1 MQKLQEQFMQTIAP
15 AIRKDFGLKNVHETP
30 RVIKVTLNAGF
41 GKGKDAKFAD
51 VVVETMRRITGQA
64 PVKTKARMSIAGFKI
79 REGMVVGVTVT
90 LRGQKMWDFLEKLS
104 RIAFA
109 RIRDF
114 RGIPESSVDKDG
126 NFNYGFTEHTAFP
139 EIPPD
144 EVESLHGMQ
153 VTITTTAKNHAEGVA
168 LFRGLGF
175 PFAAKGDKKDQK

>member
-1 MQKLQEQFMQTIAP
+1 MQTLKEQFTTIVQP
-15 AIRKDFGLKNVHETP
+15 ALRKEFGFTNVHQIPT
-30 RVIKVTLNAGF
+30 VLKVTLNAGF

-51 VVVETMRRITGQA
+51 VVVDTFRRITGQQ

-90 LRGQKMWDFLEKLS
+90 LRGKKMWDFLEKLS

-126 NFNYGFTEHTAFP
+126 NFNFGLTEHTAFP
-139 EIPPD
+139 EILPD
-144 EVESLHGMQ
+144 EVESLHGLQ
-153 VTITTTAKNHAEGVA
+153 ITITTTAKNHAEGVA
-168 LFRGLGF
+168 LMKGLGF
-175 PFAAKGDKKDQK
+175 PFASKEKISRA

>member
-1 MQKLQEQFMQTIAP
+1 MQTLKEQFKTVVEP
-15 AIRKDFGLKNVHETP
+15 ALRQEFGFTNVHETP
-30 RVIKVTLNAGF
+30 GILKVTLNAGF

-51 VVVETMRRITGQA
+51 VVVDTLRRITGQQ
-64 PVKTKARMSIAGFKI
+64 PVKTKARKSIAGFKI

-90 LRGQKMWDFLEKLS
+90 LRGKKMWDFLEKLS

-139 EIPPD
+139 EILPD
-144 EVESLHGMQ
+144 EVESLHGLQ
-153 VTITTTAKNHAEGVA
+153 ITITTTAKNHAEGVA
-168 LFRGLGF
+168 LMRGLGF
-175 PFAAKGDKKDQK
+175 PFASKEKISRS

>member
-1 MQKLQEQFMQTIAP
+1 MQKLKEQFNTVIAP
-15 AIRKDFGLKNVHETP
+15 NIRKDFGFKNVHQTP
-30 RVIKVTLNAGF
+30 KILKVTLNAGF

-51 VVVETMRRITGQA
+51 VVAETLKRIAGQA
-64 PVKTKARMSIAGFKI
+64 PVKRKARKSIAGFKI
-79 REGMVVGVTVT
+79 REGMVVGVSTT
-90 LRGQKMWDFLEKLS
+90 LRGGKMWDFLEKLS

-144 EVESLHGMQ
+144 EVESLHGLQ
-153 VTITTTAKNHAEGVA
+153 VTITTTAKNREEGLA

-175 PFAAKGDKKDQK
+175 PFASKEKK